1 MEKNNL
7 KNNYNF
13 LDNRIKALY
22 DILQNKKIDA
32 LFLTSKTSQKYFADY
47 LYENGFIIASKD
59 KLIFITDKRFLIE
72 IQSIDNRF
80 EKIIYNDSILKFI
93 FKEKLLNY
101 KRIGIESNDISLKFF
116 NEMKKYFSKVNFIDI
131 SMELKNYFSICDD
144 EILKRFKKAV
154 SISKMVYKNI
164 LNEIRENIT
173 ESDIAAE
180 ILYLTKKLGA
190 DDVAFLPIVAF
201 GENSAKPHSIPSNRK
216 LKNNEVVLI
225 DLGATY
231 KGISC
236 DFTRTIFFGQKV
248 DKEFFKLNV
257 LIKKILKNLFPKIQ
271 AKIKVKDLD
280 LFVREE
286 LKKYNLEI
294 NFNHALGH
302 GVGLEIHQAPRISK
316 YSNELLSENMIIAIE
331 PGIYF
336 PDKFGI
342 RIENDYLVTSEKTIC
357 LTNFK

>member
-1 MEKNNL
+1 MGKSNL
-7 KNNYNF
+7 KNYYHF

-22 DILQNKKIDA
+22 NILQKKKVDA
-32 LFLTSKTSQKYFADY
+32 LFLTSKTSQKYFADF
-47 LYENGFIIASKD
+47 LFENGFIIASKE

-93 FKEKLLNY
+93 YKEKLLNY
-101 KRIGIESNDISLKFF
+101 KRIGIEGSDISLTFF
-116 NEMKKYFSKVNFIDI
+116 NEMKEFFPKINFIDI
-131 SMELKNYFSICDD
+131 SSVLKNYFSLCDD

-154 SISKMVYKNI
+154 NISKMVYKNI
-164 LNEIRENIT
+164 LKELKENIA
-173 ESDIAAE
+173 EADIAAE
-180 ILYLTKKLGA
+180 ILYLSKKIGA
-190 DDVAFLPIVAF
+190 DDIAFSPIVAF
-201 GENSAKPHSIPSNRK
+201 GENSAKPHSVPSNRR

-248 DKEFFKLNV
+248 GNEFTKLKV
-257 LIKKILKNLFPKIQ
+257 LIEKINKNLLEKI
-271 AKIKVKDLD
+271 KPNIKVKDLD
-280 LFVREE
+280 LFVREN
-286 LKKYNLEI
+286 LKEYNLEKS
-294 NFNHALGH
+294 FNHALGH
-302 GVGLEIHQAPRISK
+302 GVGLDIHQSPRISK
-316 YSNELLSENMIIAIE
+316 YSNEILKENIIIAIE

-342 RIENDYLVTSEKTIC
+342 RIENDYLVTSEKIIC
-357 LTNFK
+357 LTNFN